1 MRTDSF
7 ARHGLLFRHRCIL
20 IEWMSDVCFDFQFT
34 RNTFFRSVALL
45 DMYLSAVKI
54 SPTVDQLQH
63 IATLCMMSSNLAV
76 ENRPAKTSDFSV
88 ATANTYSPQFLNDE
102 LPKFLNVI
110 GWNVSSFP
118 TFWNYVCEQPCIHGA
133 ECKSGVACEER
144 AWVANAAALFLAQR
158 VWVQSSWPNLLR
170 LSRESYKSDATL
182 QIVAQGAHPIL
193 GWSEETR
200 VALHTKVSFP
210 KING

>member
-1 MRTDSF
+1 M
-7 ARHGLLFRHRCIL
+7 
-20 IEWMSDVCFDFQFT
+20 
-34 RNTFFRSVALL
+34 
-45 DMYLSAVKI
+45 
-54 SPTVDQLQH
+54 
-63 IATLCMMSSNLAV
+63 
-76 ENRPAKTSDFSV
+76 
-88 ATANTYSPQFLNDE
+88 
-102 LPKFLNVI
+102 
-110 GWNVSSFP
+110 
-118 TFWNYVCEQPCIHGA
+118 
-133 ECKSGVACEER
+133 ACEER